1 MSTDQQEST
10 PKKPRSIFRKE
21 ALEQLQSPEQ
31 LEQLLQVTNRRSW
44 LTLGVF
50 VVGFLG
56 ILLWMLFG
64 RIPVAVTGEGVII
77 TPGQVVPVQAAYSG
91 YLEALDFDPGDAV
104 FAGQVVGFIRP
115 ANLPVNGADIEA
127 HPILSMHDGVVL
139 EQTIA
144 SQGFVNAGQAI
155 GYLQKKNE
163 SPQLI
168 VLSYFSERDG
178 HKIKSGMPA
187 LVSPVTRAPEQDGS
201 LRGQVVKVSAQPASF
216 ESVAALVGWPD
227 LATRLLGETP
237 RIQVVLELRS
247 DETTPTGY
255 QWTSGQGPARPIAS
269 GVSTRVKITTG
280 HIRPISYIVPFL
292 EGTQ

>member
-10 PKKPRSIFRKE
+10 PKPRSIFRKE

-50 VVGFLG
+50 VFGFLG

-64 RIPVAVTGEGVII
+64 RIPVAVSGEGVII
-77 TPGQVVPVQAAYSG
+77 APGQVVPIQATYSG
-91 YLEALDFDPGDAV
+91 YLEAVDLDPGDEV
-104 FAGQVVGFIRP
+104 FAGQVVGFVRP
-115 ANLPVNGADIEA
+115 TDLSANGADIEA

-144 SQGFVNAGQAI
+144 SQGFVTAGQAI
-155 GYLQKKNE
+155 GYLQKKSE
-163 SPQLI
+163 FSHLI

-178 HKIKSGMPA
+178 HKIRSGMPA
-187 LVSPVTRAPEQDGS
+187 LVSPVTSAPEQDGS
-201 LRGQVVKVSAQPASF
+201 LIAQVAKVSAQPASF

-247 DETTPTGY
+247 DGATPTGY
-255 QWTSGQGPARPIAS
+255 QWTSGQGSARPIAS
-269 GVSTRVKITTG
+269 GVSTKVKITTG

-292 EGTQ
+292 EDTH

>member
-10 PKKPRSIFRKE
+10 PKPRSIFRKE

-64 RIPVAVTGEGVII
+64 RIPVAVSGEGVII
-77 TPGQVVPVQAAYSG
+77 APGQVVPIQATYSG
-91 YLEALDFDPGDAV
+91 YLEAVDLDPGDEV
-104 FAGQVVGFIRP
+104 FAGQVLGFVRP
-115 ANLPVNGADIEA
+115 TDLSANGADIEA

-144 SQGFVNAGQAI
+144 SQGFVTAGQAI
-155 GYLQKKNE
+155 GYLQKKSE
-163 SPQLI
+163 SSHLI

-178 HKIKSGMPA
+178 HKIRSGMPA
-187 LVSPVTRAPEQDGS
+187 LVSPVTSAPEQDGS
-201 LRGQVVKVSAQPASF
+201 LIAQVAKVSAQPASF

-247 DETTPTGY
+247 DGATPTGY
-255 QWTSGQGPARPIAS
+255 QWTSGQGSARSIAS
-269 GVSTRVKITTG
+269 GVSTKVKITTG

-292 EGTQ
+292 EDTH

>member
-10 PKKPRSIFRKE
+10 PKPRSIFRKE

-64 RIPVAVTGEGVII
+64 RIPVAVSGEGVII
-77 TPGQVVPVQAAYSG
+77 APGQVVPIQATYSG
-91 YLEALDFDPGDAV
+91 YLEAVDLDPGDEV
-104 FAGQVVGFIRP
+104 FAGQVVGFVRP
-115 ANLPVNGADIEA
+115 TDLSANGADIEA

-144 SQGFVNAGQAI
+144 SQGFVTAGQAI
-155 GYLQKKNE
+155 GYLQKKSE
-163 SPQLI
+163 SSHLI

-178 HKIKSGMPA
+178 HKIRSGMPA
-187 LVSPVTRAPEQDGS
+187 LVSPVTSAPEQDGS
-201 LRGQVVKVSAQPASF
+201 LIAQVAKVSAQPASF

-227 LATRLLGETP
+227 LATRLLGETS

-247 DETTPTGY
+247 DGATPTGY
-255 QWTSGQGPARPIAS
+255 QWTSGQGSARPIAS
-269 GVSTRVKITTG
+269 GVSTKVKITTG

-292 EGTQ
+292 EDTH

>member
-1 MSTDQQEST
+1 M
-10 PKKPRSIFRKE
+10 
-21 ALEQLQSPEQ
+21 
-31 LEQLLQVTNRRSW
+31 TNRRSW

-64 RIPVAVTGEGVII
+64 RIPVAVSGEGVII
-77 TPGQVVPVQAAYSG
+77 APGQVVPIQATYSG
-91 YLEALDFDPGDAV
+91 YLEAVDLDPGDEV
-104 FAGQVVGFIRP
+104 FAGQVVGFVRP
-115 ANLPVNGADIEA
+115 TDLSANGADIEA

-144 SQGFVNAGQAI
+144 SQGFVTAGQAI
-155 GYLQKKNE
+155 GYLQKKSE
-163 SPQLI
+163 SSHLI

-178 HKIKSGMPA
+178 HKIRSGMPA
-187 LVSPVTRAPEQDGS
+187 LVSPVTSAPEQDGS
-201 LRGQVVKVSAQPASF
+201 LIAQVAKVSAQPASF

-247 DETTPTGY
+247 DGATPTGY
-255 QWTSGQGPARPIAS
+255 QWTSGQGSARPIAS
-269 GVSTRVKITTG
+269 GVSTKVKITMG

-292 EGTQ
+292 EDTH

>member
-10 PKKPRSIFRKE
+10 PKPRSIFRKE

-64 RIPVAVTGEGVII
+64 RIPVAVSGEGVII
-77 TPGQVVPVQAAYSG
+77 APGQVVPIQATYSG
-91 YLEALDFDPGDAV
+91 YLEAVDLDPGDEV
-104 FAGQVVGFIRP
+104 FTGQVVGFVRP
-115 ANLPVNGADIEA
+115 TDLSANGADIEA

-144 SQGFVNAGQAI
+144 SQGFVTAGQAI
-155 GYLQKKNE
+155 GYLQKKSE
-163 SPQLI
+163 VSHLI
-168 VLSYFSERDG
+168 VWSYFSERDG
-178 HKIKSGMPA
+178 HKIRSGMPA
-187 LVSPVTRAPEQDGS
+187 LVSPVTSAPEQDGS
-201 LRGQVVKVSAQPASF
+201 LIAQVAKVSAQPASF
-216 ESVAALVGWPD
+216 ESVAALVGWPH

-247 DETTPTGY
+247 DGATPTGY
-255 QWTSGQGPARPIAS
+255 QWTSGQGSARPIAS
-269 GVSTRVKITTG
+269 GVSTKVKITTG

-292 EGTQ
+292 EDTH

>member
-1 MSTDQQEST
+1 M
-10 PKKPRSIFRKE
+10 
-21 ALEQLQSPEQ
+21 
-31 LEQLLQVTNRRSW
+31 TNRRSW

-64 RIPVAVTGEGVII
+64 RIPVAVSGEGVII
-77 TPGQVVPVQAAYSG
+77 APGQVVPIQATYSG
-91 YLEALDFDPGDAV
+91 YLEAVDLDPGDEV
-104 FAGQVVGFIRP
+104 FAGQVVGFVRP
-115 ANLPVNGADIEA
+115 TDLSANGADIEA

-144 SQGFVNAGQAI
+144 SQGFVTAGQAI
-155 GYLQKKNE
+155 GYLQKKSE
-163 SPQLI
+163 SSHLI

-178 HKIKSGMPA
+178 HKIRSGMPA
-187 LVSPVTRAPEQDGS
+187 LVSPVTSAPEQDGS
-201 LRGQVVKVSAQPASF
+201 LIAQVAKVSAQPASF

-247 DETTPTGY
+247 DGATPTGY
-255 QWTSGQGPARPIAS
+255 QWTSGQGSARPIAS

-292 EGTQ
+292 EGTR

>member
-10 PKKPRSIFRKE
+10 PKPRSIFRKE

-64 RIPVAVTGEGVII
+64 RIPVAVSGEGVII
-77 TPGQVVPVQAAYSG
+77 APGQVVPIQATYSG
-91 YLEALDFDPGDAV
+91 YLEAVDLDPGDEV
-104 FAGQVVGFIRP
+104 FAGQVVGFVRP
-115 ANLPVNGADIEA
+115 TDLSANGADIEA

-144 SQGFVNAGQAI
+144 SQGFVTAGQAI
-155 GYLQKKNE
+155 GYLQKKSE
-163 SPQLI
+163 SSHLI

-178 HKIKSGMPA
+178 HKIRSGMPA
-187 LVSPVTRAPEQDGS
+187 LVSPVTSAPEQDGS
-201 LRGQVVKVSAQPASF
+201 LIAQVAKVSAQPASF

-247 DETTPTGY
+247 DGATPTGY
-255 QWTSGQGPARPIAS
+255 QWTSGQGSARPIAS
-269 GVSTRVKITTG
+269 GVSTKVKITTG

-292 EGTQ
+292 EDTH

>member
-1 MSTDQQEST
+1 M
-10 PKKPRSIFRKE
+10 
-21 ALEQLQSPEQ
+21 
-31 LEQLLQVTNRRSW
+31 TNRRSW

-64 RIPVAVTGEGVII
+64 RIPVAVSGEGVII
-77 TPGQVVPVQAAYSG
+77 APGQVVPIQATYSG
-91 YLEALDFDPGDAV
+91 YLEAVDLDPGDEV
-104 FAGQVVGFIRP
+104 FAGQVVGFVRP
-115 ANLPVNGADIEA
+115 TDLSANGADIEA

-144 SQGFVNAGQAI
+144 SQGFVTAGQAI
-155 GYLQKKNE
+155 GYLQKKSE
-163 SPQLI
+163 SSHLI

-178 HKIKSGMPA
+178 HKIRSGMPA
-187 LVSPVTRAPEQDGS
+187 LVSPVTSAPEQDGS
-201 LRGQVVKVSAQPASF
+201 LIAQVAKVSAQPASF

-247 DETTPTGY
+247 DGATPTGY
-255 QWTSGQGPARPIAS
+255 QWTSGQGSARPIAS

-292 EGTQ
+292 EDTH

>member
-10 PKKPRSIFRKE
+10 PKPRSIFRKE

-64 RIPVAVTGEGVII
+64 RIPVAVSGEGVII
-77 TPGQVVPVQAAYSG
+77 APGQVVPIQATYSG
-91 YLEALDFDPGDAV
+91 YLEAVDLDPGDEV
-104 FAGQVVGFIRP
+104 FAGQVLGFVRP
-115 ANLPVNGADIEA
+115 TDLSANGADIEA

-144 SQGFVNAGQAI
+144 SQGFVTAGQAI
-155 GYLQKKNE
+155 GYLQKKSE
-163 SPQLI
+163 SSHLI

-178 HKIKSGMPA
+178 HKIRSGMPA
-187 LVSPVTRAPEQDGS
+187 LVSPVTSAPEQDGS
-201 LRGQVVKVSAQPASF
+201 LIAQVAKVSAQPASF

-247 DETTPTGY
+247 DGATPTGY

-269 GVSTRVKITTG
+269 GVSTKVKITTG

-292 EGTQ
+292 EDTH

>member
-10 PKKPRSIFRKE
+10 PKPRSIFRKE

-64 RIPVAVTGEGVII
+64 RIPVAVSGEGVII
-77 TPGQVVPVQAAYSG
+77 APGQVVPIQATYSG
-91 YLEALDFDPGDAV
+91 YLEAVDLDPGDEV
-104 FAGQVVGFIRP
+104 FAGQVLGFVRP
-115 ANLPVNGADIEA
+115 TDLSANGADIEA

-144 SQGFVNAGQAI
+144 SQGFVTAGQAI
-155 GYLQKKNE
+155 GYLQKKSE
-163 SPQLI
+163 SSHLI

-178 HKIKSGMPA
+178 HKIRSGMPA
-187 LVSPVTRAPEQDGS
+187 LVSPVTSAPEQDGS
-201 LRGQVVKVSAQPASF
+201 LIAQVAKVSAQPASF

-247 DETTPTGY
+247 DGATPTGY
-255 QWTSGQGPARPIAS
+255 QWTSGQGSARPIAS
-269 GVSTRVKITTG
+269 GVSTKVKITTG

-292 EGTQ
+292 EDTH

>member
-10 PKKPRSIFRKE
+10 PKPRSIFRKE

-64 RIPVAVTGEGVII
+64 RIPVAVSGEGVII
-77 TPGQVVPVQAAYSG
+77 APGQVVPIQATYSG
-91 YLEALDFDPGDAV
+91 YLEAVDLDPGDEV
-104 FAGQVVGFIRP
+104 FAGQVVGFVRP
-115 ANLPVNGADIEA
+115 TDLSANGADIEA

-144 SQGFVNAGQAI
+144 SQGFVTAGQAI
-155 GYLQKKNE
+155 GYLQKKSE
-163 SPQLI
+163 FSHLI

-178 HKIKSGMPA
+178 HKIRSGMPA
-187 LVSPVTRAPEQDGS
+187 LVSPVTSAPEQDGS
-201 LRGQVVKVSAQPASF
+201 LIAQVAKVSAQPASF

-247 DETTPTGY
+247 DGATPTGY
-255 QWTSGQGPARPIAS
+255 QWTSGQGSARPIAS
-269 GVSTRVKITTG
+269 GVSTKVKITTG

-292 EGTQ
+292 EDTH